1 VADVA
6 KPPTT
11 PPSRDPAT
19 SPNTTT
25 HQGRKGRIPVKVK
38 VKDLGEGGL
47 VKLGLRLYDAGFN
60 VVPVDGKRPL
70 ASWASDRRI
79 ERGRLEEL
87 LGRASGIAVVG
98 GSENPLR
105 PFHLVL
111 IDVDRPGALE
121 RCPALRELVGK
132 TVSWYTGPRC
142 PRCEGK
148 DLEVLEPGR
157 RFRCRGCGTEF
168 NAEEAKRGLGL
179 LVGVGPEAVERYLGG
194 TVRGGDV
201 ELLVRNYQLIPPS
214 LHPSGVR
221 YEWVRPID
229 FGSPNYGIYVL
240 TDAEL
245 EALLGGLGVLR
256 GPAETGAEAE
266 GRPEEVR
273 SFGRRLSDEEIK
285 GIRDL
290 LLEYY
295 VPGHRDRIL
304 FSLLGVLI
312 KAGVDYESSRRLV
325 ELLATEAND
334 EEAGQRLYLVDYH
347 YGERVDAVGVERL
360 KGVSGLREE
369 LEAVLRERG
378 LGEDEVARRVS
389 ETLTQLYST
398 LGLTRVPH
406 AAWLKRGGGTVL
418 EWVYAG
424 RQGVYLFK
432 RRSSDDSPVIQIV
445 SNAVI
450 RRVREVRILGLDLRN
465 LYKVDIDGEIV
476 VGSVD
481 EVVSYI
487 EKYYGVERGARYALA
502 RLIQFMAEEG
512 EELFYSPGPWV
523 VDGRLVFA
531 GEPGYTP
538 SWKPYLVWDVPEGDV
553 GADLKRRALEAVK
566 RLVEAYRNPA
576 KTSLVLSYAAIA
588 PISHYVKRVL
598 NVVFHML
605 IHGVE
610 DTGKSVLLE
619 TLKLLYGVDDERYH
633 PIPLSD
639 FQARVCLSLS
649 TLPAIIDEIGDLIE
663 NYKNG
668 RKDAVAALEII
679 HRAATQEL
687 LRVSGGYQY
696 GGYFLAVRVII
707 AATNSDISFVPW
719 QLDKFIPVEIS
730 IEDGIDVG
738 KAVGYTPRTM
748 GGDVARA
755 LRYVGVELLREVEK
769 LIPEV
774 DKLRDLPREEI
785 RSRLVELG
793 YRAWA
798 NLYRRY
804 GLEPFPPP
812 AAPETSLEKASVKEQ
827 YRDVFRSYIALA
839 KEGKIKEVEIQVFDR
854 QVVPASTDALG
865 ALRKY
870 HAIEVIWEDG
880 RRELLCKTSFLTK
893 FSEYLSREYG
903 LPKMGWKRLAEILGL
918 RKTRR
923 EIGGK
928 TVDNL
933 LYVELD

>member
-1 VADVA
+1 MSD
-6 KPPTT
+6 
-11 PPSRDPAT
+11 PSSPSGR
-19 SPNTTT
+19 SPNPPNGGSARKYKRLTR
-25 HQGRKGRIPVKVK
+25 GRKAKEVR
-38 VKDLGEGGL
+38 GGASEL
-47 VKLGLRLYDAGFN
+47 VELGLRLYDTGFN
-60 VVPVDGKRPL
+60 VVPVDSSKRPL
-70 ASWASDRRI
+70 TPWGYDKRI

-87 LGRASGIAVVG
+87 LRRASGIAVVG
-98 GSENPLR
+98 GPENPLR

-111 IDVDRPGALE
+111 IDVDRPSTLE

-132 TVSWYTGPRC
+132 TVAWRTGPRC
-142 PRCEGK
+142 PGCEGK
-148 DLEVLEPGR
+148 DLEVLELGR

-168 NAEEAKRGLGL
+168 SAEEAKRGLGL
-179 LVGVGPEAVERYLGG
+179 LVGVGPEAVERYLRG

-201 ELLVRNYQLIPPS
+201 ELLVKNCQLVPPS
-214 LHPSGVR
+214 RHPTGVE

-240 TDAEL
+240 ADAEL
-245 EALLGGLGVLR
+245 EALLRELGVLR

-273 SFGRRLSDEEIK
+273 RFGRRLSDEEIK

-334 EEAGQRLYLVDYH
+334 EEARQRLYLVDYH
-347 YGERVDAVGVERL
+347 YGKRVDTVGVERL
-360 KGVSGLREE
+360 RGVSGLREE

-378 LGEDEVARRVS
+378 LSEDEVARRVS

-424 RQGVYLFK
+424 RQGVYLLK

-481 EVVSYI
+481 EVVSYV

-576 KTSLVLSYAAIA
+576 KASLVLSYAAIA
-588 PISHYVKRVL
+588 PIAHYVKRVL
-598 NVVFHML
+598 NIVFHVL

-610 DTGKSVLLE
+610 DTGKSVILE

-696 GGYFLAVRVII
+696 GGYFLATRVII

-730 IEDGIDVG
+730 IEDGIDVS

-748 GGDVARA
+748 GGDVARV

-774 DKLRDLPREEI
+774 DKLRNLPREEI
-785 RSRLVELG
+785 RSKLVELG

-812 AAPETSLEKASVKEQ
+812 ATPETSLEKASVKEQ

-854 QVVPASTDALG
+854 QVVPDSTDALG
-865 ALRKY
+865 ALEKY
-870 HAIEVIWEDG
+870 HAIEVIGEDG
-880 RRELLCKTSFLTK
+880 RKELLCKTTFLTK

-903 LPKMGWKRLAEILGL
+903 LPRMGWKRLAETLGL

-923 EIGGK
+923 DIGGK

-933 LYVELD
+933 LYMELD

>member
-1 VADVA
+1 
-6 KPPTT
+6 
-11 PPSRDPAT
+11 
-19 SPNTTT
+19 
-25 HQGRKGRIPVKVK
+25 
-38 VKDLGEGGL
+38 
-47 VKLGLRLYDAGFN
+47 
-60 VVPVDGKRPL
+60 
-70 ASWASDRRI
+70 
-79 ERGRLEEL
+79 
-87 LGRASGIAVVG
+87 
-98 GSENPLR
+98 
-105 PFHLVL
+105 
-111 IDVDRPGALE
+111 
-121 RCPALRELVGK
+121 
-132 TVSWYTGPRC
+132 
-142 PRCEGK
+142 
-148 DLEVLEPGR
+148 
-157 RFRCRGCGTEF
+157 
-168 NAEEAKRGLGL
+168 
-179 LVGVGPEAVERYLGG
+179 
-194 TVRGGDV
+194 
-201 ELLVRNYQLIPPS
+201 
-214 LHPSGVR
+214 
-221 YEWVRPID
+221 
-229 FGSPNYGIYVL
+229 
-240 TDAEL
+240 
-245 EALLGGLGVLR
+245 
-256 GPAETGAEAE
+256 
-266 GRPEEVR
+266 
-273 SFGRRLSDEEIK
+273 
-285 GIRDL
+285 
-290 LLEYY
+290 
-295 VPGHRDRIL
+295 
-304 FSLLGVLI
+304 
-312 KAGVDYESSRRLV
+312 SSRRLV
-325 ELLATEAND
+325 ELVAAEAND

-347 YGERVDAVGVERL
+347 YGKRVDAVGVERL

-398 LGLTRVPH
+398 LGLTRIPH

-502 RLIQFMAEEG
+502 RLVQFMAEEG

-523 VDGRLVFA
+523 VGGRLVFA

-553 GADLKRRALEAVK
+553 DADLKRRALETVK

-576 KTSLVLSYAAIA
+576 KASLVLSYAAIA
-588 PISHYVKRVL
+588 PIAHYVKRVL
-598 NVVFHML
+598 NIVFHVL

-610 DTGKSVLLE
+610 DTGKSVILE
-619 TLKLLYGVDDERYH
+619 TLKLLYGIDDERYH

-663 NYKNG
+663 NYRNG

-696 GGYFLAVRVII
+696 GGYFLAIRVII

-730 IEDGIDVG
+730 IEDGIDVS

-793 YRAWA
+793 YRAWV
-798 NLYRRY
+798 NLYGRY

-812 AAPETSLEKASVKEQ
+812 AVPETSLEKASVKEQ

-839 KEGKIKEVEIQVFDR
+839 KEGRIREVEVQVFDR
-854 QVVPASTDALG
+854 QVVPESTDALE
-865 ALRKY
+865 ALKKY
-870 HAIEVIWEDG
+870 HAIEVVGEDG

-893 FSEYLSREYG
+893 FAEYLSREYG
-903 LPKMGWKRLAEILGL
+903 LPRMGWKRLAEILGL
-918 RKTRR
+918 RKTSR

-933 LYVELD
+933 LYMELD